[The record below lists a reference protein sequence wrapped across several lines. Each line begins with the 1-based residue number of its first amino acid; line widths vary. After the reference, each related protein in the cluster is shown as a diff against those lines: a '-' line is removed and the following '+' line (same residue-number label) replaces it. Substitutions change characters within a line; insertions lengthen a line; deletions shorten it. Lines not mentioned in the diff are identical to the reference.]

1 MSKYV
6 VTCCSTAD
14 LSKEYFDEN
23 NIPYAMFSYLLD
35 GQSHKDDLY
44 QSIGPKEFF
53 DMIAKGAEP
62 TTTQVSPADYMALWE
77 PYLKEGIDV
86 LHLTLSS
93 GISGTYQSAIIAKES
108 ILESYPKSKIEVID
122 SLSASSG
129 YGLLV
134 KSAKDN
140 LDSGMSFED
149 NVQFV
154 SEKRNMLH
162 HWFFSSDLTSFI
174 RGGRVNKVSGFF
186 GTMLNICPILNVN
199 KEGKLIP
206 RVKSRGKKKAIT
218 ETLKIMKEHAE
229 GGLDYSGKVFISH
242 SNCEEDALQLKNLI
256 EDSFKKMDGEVLLFN
271 IGTVIGSHT
280 GPGTVALF
288 FYGDERTL

>member
-1 MSKYV
+1 MGEYV

-14 LSKEYFDEN
+14 LSKEYFEEN
-23 NIPYAMFSYLLD
+23 GIPYAMFSYLLD
-35 GQSHKDDLY
+35 GVSHKDDLY
-44 QSIGPKEFF
+44 QSIDPKGFF

-62 TTTQVSPADYMALWE
+62 TTTQVSPADYMELWE
-77 PYLKEGIDV
+77 PFLKEGKDV

-93 GISGTYQSAIIAKES
+93 GISGTYQAAIIAKENLS
-108 ILESYPKSKIEVID
+108 EHYSNKIEVVD
-122 SLSASSG
+122 SLAASSG

-134 KSAKDN
+134 KTVKDN
-140 LDSGMSFED
+140 MDGGMSIEE
-149 NVQFV
+149 NVKFAL
-154 SEKRNMLH
+154 ENRNKLH

-174 RGGRVNKVSGFF
+174 RGGRVSKVSGFF

-199 KEGKLIP
+199 SEGKLIP
-206 RVKSRGKKKAIT
+206 RVKSRGKKKAISD
-218 ETLKIMKEHAE
+218 TLKIMKEHVRD
-229 GGLDYSGKVFISH
+229 GVNYTGKVFISH
-242 SNCEEDALQLKNLI
+242 SNCEEDALQLKNLVESTFTKI
-256 EDSFKKMDGEVLLFN
+256 DGEVLLFD